1 LEKTMM
7 KLSFTSV
14 AVASAFALSC
24 SSSED
29 AGGGG
34 SAPGG
39 VLAQNQ
45 GQTLAVAS
53 DGLHVYWASKMT
65 GKIMKAGVN
74 GGTPIELAGNQ
85 KWPSTGLA
93 VDATHVYWNTVSTDG
108 TLMKVSSSGGQP
120 ESLIGSGVN
129 GIRSIAVDANAV
141 YYTNNTGGTIGRY
154 DLAANSPSVL
164 VSGLTGPMMIAIDAD
179 NVYWTE
185 LQGRVKKVPK
195 AGGAST
201 QLAEG
206 AAGGAIAVTTGGV
219 YWLAGEAVMKV
230 ALQGGTAVEL
240 AKGQYVKGVAAD
252 EQFVYFTDYLAGT
265 VNKVSV
271 DGGEVTTLAANQ
283 QGPEP
288 IAIDGT
294 SVYWANGGDSTVR
307 KAAK

>member
-1 LEKTMM
+1 MKT
-7 KLSFTSV
+7 SFACIVV
-14 AVASAFALSC
+14 AAFLALSC
-24 SSSED
+24 SSSGD
-29 AGGGG
+29 VDGGG
-34 SAPGG
+34 SASQG
-39 VLAQNQ
+39 VIAEDQ
-45 GQTLAVAS
+45 GQTLAIAS
-53 DGLHVYWASKMT
+53 DGIHVYWASKMT

-74 GGTPIELAGNQ
+74 GGTLVELAGNQ

-129 GIRSIAVDANAV
+129 GIRSIAVDANAL
-141 YYTNNTGGTIGRY
+141 YYTNNTGGAIGRY
-154 DLAANSPSVL
+154 DLAANAPSVL